1 MTSMRPRRRGG
12 RQTVHS
18 RLQTEV
24 YKRLKAYTA
33 QTGSQ
38 DSAVINTAL
47 AQYLDKTSDTALI
60 LRRLDRIS
68 RGQARAHREM
78 EVLSEITATFVQ
90 LYFAHTP
97 ALPPDDRKAAQQSA
111 LKRFAE
117 MIEFVR
123 KRLGGPKRFLV
134 DLLGPEDPEEGQ
146 ALQGTLAS
154 GSGGERPE

>member
-1 MTSMRPRRRGG
+1 MTPVKPRRRGG

-60 LRRLDRIS
+60 LRRLDRIG
-68 RGQARAHREM
+68 RRLARAHREM
-78 EVLSEITATFVQ
+78 EVLSEVTTTFIQ

-97 ALPPDDRKAAQQSA
+97 ALSADDRKAAQQSA

-117 MIEFVR
+117 MIDFVR

-134 DLLGPEDPEEGQ
+134 DLLGPEDHDQDQPLQVSQ
-146 ALQGTLAS
+146 AN
-154 GSGGERPE
+154 GSGDDRPE